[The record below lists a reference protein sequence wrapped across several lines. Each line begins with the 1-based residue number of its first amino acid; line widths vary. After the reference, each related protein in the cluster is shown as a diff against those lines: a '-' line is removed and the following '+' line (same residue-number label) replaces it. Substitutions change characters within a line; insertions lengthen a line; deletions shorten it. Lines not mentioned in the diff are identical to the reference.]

1 MKKLLLL
8 AATVCAVCSCDFSN
22 LLGRF
27 VKGDGVSVDITC
39 EVGEFAA
46 ISSVGSIDVFYTQTP
61 GAQSVT
67 LTCDQ
72 NLAEYYQVEVE
83 RGILFVSV
91 KPGYFL
97 SPKAKSFLTV
107 SSPALNGISITGSGD
122 CFVSGQVVTDGDLIL
137 KLSGSGSLDIDGSAS
152 CKALECK
159 LTGSG
164 DARIKEAVSES
175 AVLSTMGSG
184 DISVN
189 SISAGTISFSSTG
202 SGDGVLGC
210 KDAGDINVR
219 LTGSGSVTL
228 TGNARSLEQKV
239 NGSGRVNAGGLALSG
254 R

>member
-1 MKKLLLL
+1 MKKLILLV
-8 AATVCAVCSCDFSN
+8 ATACAVCSCDLSN
-22 LLGRF
+22 LLGRI
-27 VKGDGVSVDITC
+27 VKGDGVSVDVPC
-39 EVGEFAA
+39 EVDDFAA
-46 ISSVGSIDVFYTQTP
+46 ISSVGSIDVFYTQAP
-61 GAQSVT
+61 GEQSVT

-72 NLAEYYQVEVE
+72 NLVEYYQVEVE

-91 KPGYFL
+91 KPGYIL
-97 SPKAKSFLTV
+97 SPKTKSFLTV

-122 CFVSGQVVTDGDLIL
+122 CFVSGQVVTDGDLIF
-137 KLSGSGSLDIDGSAS
+137 KLSGSGNLDMDGSLS

-175 AVLSTMGSG
+175 AALSTMGSG
-184 DISVN
+184 NISVN
-189 SISAGTISFSSTG
+189 SITAETISVTSTG

-228 TGNARSLEQKV
+228 TGNARSLTEKV
-239 NGSGRVNAGGLALSG
+239 NGSGRVNKRGLEL